1 MELLQTLKNERVS
14 ALKAGETFRKETLTL
29 ILSAVKQVEVDT
41 RKELSEADVIQ
52 ILTKMVKQRQESI
65 SAYMQAGRLDLAEI
79 ETLEKNII
87 QEFLPAQMCA
97 DDVLA
102 LVKITIEA
110 QGATSIKDM
119 GKVVAALKPNLIG
132 KADMGEVS
140 RMVKEL
146 LTS

>member
-41 RKELSEADVIQ
+41 RKELSETDVIQ

-65 SAYMQAGRLDLAEI
+65 NAYMSAGRLDLAEI

-87 QEFLPAQMCA
+87 QEFLPSQMSA
-97 DDVLA
+97 DDVCA

-110 QGATSIKDM
+110 QGATGIKDM
-119 GKVVAALKPNLIG
+119 GKVIAALKPNLMG

-146 LTS
+146 LAP